1 MDHDYHTIQFQMDQG
16 IGYLRFARPEANN
29 TINDQLIRECC
40 QALAIHG
47 ESLRILVL
55 EGSPE
60 VFCFGADLHNRVW
73 HAHETGSGSPLED
86 CEVSE
91 DPEALYDLWQQL
103 ATGPYVTIAHVQG
116 KANAGGIGFVAACDI
131 VLADEKAVFSLS
143 ELLFGLYPACV
154 LPFLV
159 RRIGYQKAH
168 YMTLMTQPI
177 QAAEAHRWGLVDA
190 FHTNSADLLRK
201 HLLRL
206 RRLSKEGIRCYKD
219 YMSSVATFLAASKTQ
234 AVQAN
239 KAMFSDPENLANLSR
254 FVETG
259 QFPWDT
265 QEN

>member
-1 MDHDYHTIQFQMDQG
+1 MDHNYHTIQFQMDQG

-40 QALAIHG
+40 QVLASYG

-60 VFCFGADLHNRVW
+60 VFCFGADFHNSTS
-73 HAHETGSGSPLED
+73 HAHEAGSGRPLED
-86 CEVSE
+86 SE
-91 DPEALYDLWQQL
+91 GPEGPEALYDLWQQL

-116 KANAGGIGFVAACDI
+116 KANAGGVGFVAACDI
-131 VLADEKAVFSLS
+131 VLANEKAVFSLS

-206 RRLSKEGIRCYKD
+206 RRLSKDGIRRYKD
-219 YMSSVATFLAASKTQ
+219 YMSSIETFLAASKAQ

-239 KAMFSDPENLANLSR
+239 QAMFSDPANLANISR
-254 FVETG
+254 FIETG
-259 QFPWDT
+259 QFPWAT
-265 QEN
+265 QGN